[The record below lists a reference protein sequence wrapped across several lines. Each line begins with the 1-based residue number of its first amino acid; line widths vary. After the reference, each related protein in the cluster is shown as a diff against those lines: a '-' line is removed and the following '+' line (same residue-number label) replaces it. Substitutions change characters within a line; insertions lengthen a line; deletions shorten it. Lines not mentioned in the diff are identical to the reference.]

1 MKLFCLSSN
10 PNKPCS
16 VLKFKNT
23 TIMFDCG
30 LDATSV
36 LGFLPLPL
44 VLSTRLSNLPL
55 WTPRDAGDAHLEGEF
70 KEANGR
76 VFVDSAPEFCIPE
89 TGLVDF
95 ADLDV
100 ILISNYQSMLALPY
114 VTEGTGFKGTVY
126 MTEPT
131 LLIGRQFMDELV
143 TYIERTPKPRTAT
156 KWKQQAVKFPQ
167 LSSQD
172 LGKPRSWKQL
182 YNMHDVNS
190 SLSKV
195 KVVGFAEK
203 VDVFGMVQVSAVSSG
218 YCLGSCNWIVTAD
231 HEKIV
236 YMSGSSTLT
245 THPKPIE
252 HGPLRNADVL
262 ILTSLTQTP
271 LANPDTMLGEFCIT
285 VAMTVKMGGNVLI
298 PCYPSGVTYDLFE
311 CLSGHLE
318 TTGQVNVPMYF
329 LSPVADNS
337 LAYSS
342 ILAEWLSSAKQA
354 KVYLPEEP
362 FPHAQLVRGGR
373 LKPFS
378 SIQAEG
384 FTADFHTPCIVFAGH
399 PSLRF
404 GDVVHFMELWGPSSN
419 NVVIFTEPDFNLA
432 DAIAPFQPMAM
443 KALCFPIDTS
453 LSFVQANKLVRDLKP
468 SNLVLPRQHTVP
480 PLLQPHRS
488 DLVIEAD
495 CDVQTFTRG
504 SIVHIPVHRRYQ
516 RIEMNAELAS
526 SLVPV
531 EVKRGQGVATL
542 TGSLYINNN
551 RCVLKPLQ
559 KEPAGSKQWNS
570 QAAPKTYTFGSLDV
584 TEFARNLEKAGFTDV
599 KVENTSS
606 GVIVHLPNEDTIIQ
620 VDEHSTHVFCE
631 GDYAVRTQLRDLLLQ
646 NLSKF

>member
-23 TIMFDCG
+23 LIMFDCG

-55 WTPRDAGDAHLEGEF
+55 WSPREAGDAHLEGEF

-76 VFVDSAPEFCIPE
+76 VFVDSAPEFCLPE

-95 ADLDV
+95 ADVDV

-114 VTEGTGFKGTVY
+114 VTERTGFKGTVY

-131 LLIGRQFMDELV
+131 LLIGRQFMEELV

-156 KWKQQAVKFPQ
+156 KWKQQAFKFAQ
-167 LSSQD
+167 LPSLD
-172 LGKPRSWKQL
+172 FGKPRSWRQL
-182 YNMHDVNS
+182 YNMQDINS

-218 YCLGSCNWIVTAD
+218 YCLGSCNWMVTAD

-252 HGPLRNADVL
+252 HSPLRNADAL

-329 LSPVADNS
+329 LSPVAENS

-354 KVYLPEEP
+354 KVYIPEEP

-378 SIQAEG
+378 SIKAEG
-384 FTADFHTPCIVFAGH
+384 FAADFHTPCIVFAGH

-404 GDVVHFMELWGPSSN
+404 GDVVHFMELWGPSPN

-432 DAIAPFQPMAM
+432 EAIAPFQPMAM

-453 LSFVQANKLVRDLKP
+453 LSFVQANKLIRDLKP
-468 SNLVLPRQHTVP
+468 ANLVLPLQYTLP
-480 PLLQPHRS
+480 PLLQPHRT
-488 DLVIEAD
+488 DLVIETE
-495 CDVQTFTRG
+495 CEVQTYTRG
-504 SIVHIPVHRRYQ
+504 SIVNIPVQRKYQ
-516 RIEMNAELAS
+516 RIDMSAELAAS
-526 SLVPV
+526 MVPV
-531 EVKRGQGVATL
+531 EVKSGLGVATL
-542 TGSLYINNN
+542 TGILQVNNN
-551 RCVLKPLQ
+551 RCTLKPVQ
-559 KEPAGSKQWNS
+559 KDTSGNKKWNG
-570 QAAPKTYTFGSLDV
+570 QTPPKIYTWGSLDV
-584 TEFARNLEKAGFTDV
+584 TEFARKLDKAGFTDV
-599 KVENTSS
+599 KVENTAS
-606 GVIVHLPNEDTIIQ
+606 GMIVHLPNEDTIIQ

-631 GDYAVRTQLRDLLLQ
+631 GDYAVRTQLRDLMLQ
-646 NLSKF
+646 CLSKF

>member
-1 MKLFCLSSN
+1 MQRSQIQEHHHHVRLRPGRYVCAGISS
-10 PNKPCS
+10 P
-16 VLKFKNT
+16 
-23 TIMFDCG
+23 
-30 LDATSV
+30 TS
-36 LGFLPLPL
+36 GF
-44 VLSTRLSNLPL
+44 
-55 WTPRDAGDAHLEGEF
+55 EEF

-203 VDVFGMVQVSAVSSG
+203 V
-218 YCLGSCNWIVTAD
+218 
-231 HEKIV
+231 IV

-285 VAMTVKMGGNVLI
+285 V
-298 PCYPSGVTYDLFE
+298 
-311 CLSGHLE
+311 
-318 TTGQVNVPMYF
+318 
-329 LSPVADNS
+329 
-337 LAYSS
+337 
-342 ILAEWLSSAKQA
+342 
-354 KVYLPEEP
+354 
-362 FPHAQLVRGGR
+362 
-373 LKPFS
+373 
-378 SIQAEG
+378 AEG

>member
-23 TIMFDCG
+23 LIMFDCG

-55 WTPRDAGDAHLEGEF
+55 WTPREAGDAQLEGEF

-76 VFVDSAPEFCIPE
+76 VFVDSAPEFCLPE

-95 ADLDV
+95 ADIDV

-114 VTEGTGFKGTVY
+114 ITERTGFKGTVY

-131 LLIGRQFMDELV
+131 LLIGRQFMEELV

-156 KWKQQAVKFPQ
+156 KWKQQALKFLP
-167 LSSQD
+167 LPSLD
-172 LGKPRSWKQL
+172 LGKPRSWRQL
-182 YNMHDVNS
+182 YSMHDVNS

-252 HGPLRNADVL
+252 HAPLRNADAL

-329 LSPVADNS
+329 LSPVAENS

-354 KVYLPEEP
+354 KVYIPEEP

-378 SIQAEG
+378 SIKAEG
-384 FTADFHTPCIVFAGH
+384 FAADFHTPCIVFAGH

-404 GDVVHFMELWGPSSN
+404 GDVVHFMELWGPSPN

-432 DAIAPFQPMAM
+432 EAIAPFQPMAM

-453 LSFVQANKLVRDLKP
+453 LSFVQANKLIRDLKP
-468 SNLVLPRQHTVP
+468 TNLVLPLQYTLP

-488 DLVIEAD
+488 DLVIETE
-495 CDVQTFTRG
+495 CEVQTYTRG
-504 SIVHIPVHRRYQ
+504 SIVHIPVQRRYQ
-516 RIEMNAELAS
+516 RIEMSSELAS

-531 EVKRGQGVATL
+531 EVKCGLGIATL
-542 TGSLYINNN
+542 TGALHINNN

-559 KEPAGSKQWNS
+559 KDSSGNKKWNG
-570 QAAPKTYTFGSLDV
+570 QTPPKIYTWGSLDV
-584 TEFARNLEKAGFTDV
+584 TEFARKLDKAGFTDV
-599 KVENTSS
+599 KVENTTS
-606 GVIVHLPNEDTIIQ
+606 GMIVHLPNEDTVIQ

-646 NLSKF
+646 CLNKF